1 MANLHSDK
9 YSYDQLTDG
18 IPNTEKR
25 AFMKSQANSTI
36 ESIHVPAPIK
46 LSLLWASLMS
56 LYIYNDYLVLFV
68 PGTLELME
76 AGSLGP
82 LGPATDLK
90 MVAVAAIMAIPASM
104 IFLSSTLPSNAS
116 RRLNMI
122 VGPIYTLIAVLTL
135 YGSAPFYQMI
145 VLIEI
150 IATVLIFRI
159 ALRWPRA

>member
-1 MANLHSDK
+1 
-9 YSYDQLTDG
+9 
-18 IPNTEKR
+18 
-25 AFMKSQANSTI
+25 MKSRANSTI
-36 ESIHVPAPIK
+36 ESIRVPAPVQ

-68 PGTLELME
+68 PGTLDLMA

-82 LGPATDLK
+82 LGPSTDLK
-90 MVAVAAIMAIPASM
+90 MIAVAAIMAIPASM

-145 VLIEI
+145 VVIEI

-159 ALRWPRA
+159 ALHWPKQSD